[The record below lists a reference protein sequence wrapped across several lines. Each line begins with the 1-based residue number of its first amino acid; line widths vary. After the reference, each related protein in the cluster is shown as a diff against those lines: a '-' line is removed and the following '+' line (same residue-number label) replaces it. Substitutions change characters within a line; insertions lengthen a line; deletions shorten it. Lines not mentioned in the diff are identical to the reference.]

1 MKTRAALLLPEI
13 ALSECLFGAIVRDTR
28 GLKLSDDERINYFPA
43 SPLVTVTWV
52 IKGNTQIDTDG
63 NSIERAKVSEPLPE
77 ITVSGPRSGPF
88 VSWNPGPVFAISIG
102 FFPDAWMRLTGL
114 EPTKLLDKTLAEIPI
129 QISNLLHP
137 QPSSTAEEMWEDFQ
151 STLSP
156 QWANARPSQHS
167 TQLRGRLSDW
177 SRALIVRSVMSGPG
191 KTARAIQRRL
201 KRWSGQSRRSLE
213 FFAQIEEM
221 HRLAVEQDAPNS
233 AELAL
238 DAGFSDQSHMGR
250 ALRKAT
256 GFSPVRLNERVQSE
270 EAFWCY
276 RLLGERF

>member
-1 MKTRAALLLPEI
+1 M
-13 ALSECLFGAIVRDTR
+13 RDTR

-52 IKGNTQIDTDG
+52 IEGDTQIDQHG
-63 NSIERAKVSEPLPE
+63 NSVERAKKAAPLPS
-77 ITVSGPRSGPF
+77 VSIAGSRSGPF

-102 FFPDAWMRLTGL
+102 FYPDAWMDLTGIDAESLAGKMLL
-114 EPTKLLDKTLAEIPI
+114 EIPPQVFDLLDPMPTK
-129 QISNLLHP
+129 
-137 QPSSTAEEMWEDFQ
+137 TAAEMWNEFQ
-151 STLSP
+151 GALSDR
-156 QWANARPSQHS
+156 WISVRPNQNSGS
-167 TQLRGRLSDW
+167 LRSRLSDW
-177 SRALIVRSVMSGPG
+177 SRSLIVRSAMSGPG
-191 KTARAIQRRL
+191 KTVRAMQRRL

-221 HRLAVEQDAPNS
+221 HKLAIDQDKRNA

-238 DAGFSDQSHMGR
+238 DAGYSDQSHMGR
-250 ALRKAT
+250 MLRKAT

>member
-1 MKTRAALLLPEI
+1 M
-13 ALSECLFGAIVRDTR
+13 RDTR

-114 EPTKLLDKTLAEIPI
+114 EPTKLLDKTLTEIPI

>member
-28 GLKLSDDERINYFPA
+28 GLNLSEDERLNYFPA
-43 SPLVTVTWV
+43 SPLVTVTWL
-52 IKGNTQIDTDG
+52 IEGDIQIDADG
-63 NSIERAKVSEPLPE
+63 NNIERAKTSDPLPA

-102 FFPDAWMRLTGL
+102 FYPDAWMRLTGS
-114 EPTKLLDKTLAEIPI
+114 EPTKLLDKTLKDVPA
-129 QISNLLHP
+129 QISSLLRP
-137 QPSSTAEEMWEDFQ
+137 GPSMTSAQMWDEFQ
-151 STLSP
+151 NAIASK
-156 QWANARPSQHS
+156 WAGARPNQDSGP
-167 TQLRGRLSDW
+167 LRSRLSDW
-177 SRALIVRSVMSGPG
+177 SRALIARSLVSGPG
-191 KTARAIQRRL
+191 KTARAMQRRL

-221 HRLAVEQDAPNS
+221 HKLAIQRSAPNS

-250 ALRKAT
+250 VLRKAT
-256 GFSPVRLNERVQSE
+256 GFSPVRLNEKVQTE